1 MENQNQNNNLLEAI
15 NTVVKRKTY
24 HNVKEA
30 IDAFKRAQIV
40 PTGQVQLRSTI
51 LTGDYPGKQV
61 NKPLLQQR
69 PKRLVDLLGVKYIS
83 ELSANFSYPAINENN
98 SQWVG
103 ETEDGDLSSINLLSF
118 VLKPQRALSYI
129 EMSNEAVLN
138 PNTNVEGAVQEDLVA
153 SIWELVESTMFNDI
167 YVEEGASTLSSFQDL
182 VDLELE
188 AGNMKINDPIY
199 LVSPTAASKLRL
211 LHNQNY
217 PIYRDT
223 TINGKPVVET
233 PYLSGERVIYG
244 DFSRLLLCNWGGID
258 ITVDSITKAKDGIIR
273 LISNSY
279 WNWSK
284 LDGDSF
290 LFGTTETTESTGD

>member
-1 MENQNQNNNLLEAI
+1 MENQNQNQNNNLLEAV

-40 PTGQVQLRSTI
+40 PTGDIQLRSTI
-51 LTGDYPGKQV
+51 LTGNYPGKQV
-61 NKPLLQQR
+61 NQPLLQQR

-98 SQWVG
+98 SQWVE
-103 ETEDGDLSSINLLSF
+103 ETEEGDLSSINLLSF
-118 VLKPQRALSYI
+118 VLQPKRALSYI

-138 PNTNVEGAVQEDLVA
+138 PNVNVEGAVQEDLVA

-188 AGNMKINDPIY
+188 AGNMKIN
-199 LVSPTAASKLRL
+199 RL
-211 LHNQNY
+211 LIF
-217 PIYRDT
+217 P
-223 TINGKPVVET
+223 
-233 PYLSGERVIYG
+233 ERG
-244 DFSRLLLCNWGGID
+244 
-258 ITVDSITKAKDGIIR
+258 
-273 LISNSY
+273 
-279 WNWSK
+279 
-284 LDGDSF
+284 
-290 LFGTTETTESTGD
+290 